1 MTVKRE
7 VIDSFDIDKLVDAE
21 EKKPFVFTVKGK
33 RFTLKHFEDLDKK
46 VFFRYGKTELDMMK
60 MALESGMGEE
70 QYKVFDAMPLPF
82 KYVNA
87 IFTQWAKTVNAE
99 VGKS

>member
-1 MTVKRE
+1 MVSKEVKN
-7 VIDSFDIDKLVDAE
+7 VGFNIDEIVDAE
-21 EKKPFVFTVKGK
+21 EKTPFFFTVKGK
-33 RFTLKHFEDLDKK
+33 GFTLKHFEELDKK

-60 MALESGMGEE
+60 MALQSGMGDE
-70 QYKVFDAMPLPF
+70 QYKVFDEMPLPF

-87 IFTQWAKTVNAE
+87 IFKKWAETVGAE

>member
-1 MTVKRE
+1 MVKRE
-7 VIDSFDIDKLVDAE
+7 IIDTGFDIDGLVDAE
-21 EKKPFVFTVKGK
+21 ENKPFVFTVRGK
-33 RFTLKHFEDLDKK
+33 TFTLKHFEDLDKK

-60 MALESGMGEE
+60 MALQSGMGEE
-70 QYKVFDAMPLPF
+70 QYKIFDEMPLPF

-87 IFTQWAKTVNAE
+87 IFTQWAKTVNAT